1 MVEEGRVGGARRQG
15 GGGDECPP
23 ALAESP
29 QAGYQKPVLILSLA
43 AVALSGFWLYQ
54 RALGFAYFNDDPTG
68 HFAWMAGRSIAD
80 FFAGSAEYGY
90 YRPVV
95 FTVLRIT
102 ETLFGNSVFPH
113 NPVSDHA
120 LLLLL
125 HGANVALV
133 WLLAYRLGGRVLAFA
148 WTAALVF
155 AFTPFHYEAVAYVAS
170 LTHPLHV
177 FWLLLA
183 MLLFDRGR
191 KTTDPRYLGLG
202 ALAQVVALFTH
213 ENGLFILPAL
223 IGLDWVNRP
232 QVSWRERARSVW
244 PYALITLVFAIIWL
258 VVPKNS
264 EQGLN
269 TLSDIGRNTIPFLQ
283 TSIYPVLPF
292 LRLDAGA
299 VMFLVIA
306 AVVAVALLGW
316 LARRLGVGRLWLFA
330 VGWVVLASLPSLL
343 FLGPAYLYGSPRLS
357 YLPSIGVALL
367 WAIPG
372 LLWANRNQVFQKK
385 AGSYAILV
393 IYIAVLI
400 LPTLPFIRC
409 QLDFYDET
417 SRIARNMVARAVSAP
432 EGREVVFV
440 NTPFFFSSYGERP
453 EGCPSPYPWTPTGGI
468 LIPPY
473 GRANDFVRFNGG
485 PDRPVD
491 AVSFP
496 GYAPGWRTFGL
507 EVTPDELRAA
517 AAGDAVYV
525 FDLLAGD
532 FSDLSAAWQPGAGGS
547 AAQASFGAVLA
558 LTDGRIR
565 RTDDSLTVDL
575 VWRVAGQPE
584 QPLSAFV
591 HIYNSSGQLLAQADG
606 PPGGGL
612 VAQALWQVG
621 DGLRERRSIDLS
633 DLPAGRYK
641 VAVGA
646 YSAIDG
652 GRLTATAAGEPLPD
666 NVTVIGEFDR

>member
-1 MVEEGRVGGARRQG
+1 MVEDDQVGEARGQG
-15 GGGDECPP
+15 GREDERPL

-29 QAGYQKPVLILSLA
+29 QAGYQKFVLILSLA
-43 AVALSGFWLYQ
+43 AVALIGFWLYQ

-113 NPVSDHA
+113 NPVADHT

-133 WLLAYRLGGRVLAFA
+133 WLLAYRLGGRVSAFA
-148 WTAALVF
+148 WIAALVF

-183 MLLFDRGR
+183 LLLFDRGR
-191 KTTDPRYLGLG
+191 ETTDRRYLTLS
-202 ALAQVVALFTH
+202 ALAQVVALFAH

-232 QVSWRERARSVW
+232 QVGWRERARSVW
-244 PYALITLVFAIIWL
+244 PYALTTLVFTIIWL
-258 VVPKNS
+258 MVPKNS

-283 TSIYPVLPF
+283 TSLYPLLPL

-299 VMFLVIA
+299 VMFLVAA
-306 AVVAVALLGW
+306 AVVAAAFLGW
-316 LARRLGVGRLWLFA
+316 LARRLGAGRLWLFA
-330 VGWVVLASLPSLL
+330 VGWIALASLPSLL

-385 AGSYAILV
+385 ARSYAILV

-409 QLDFYDET
+409 QLDFYGET
-417 SRIARNMVARAVSAP
+417 SRIARNMVARAASAP
-432 EGREVVFV
+432 EGREVLFV
-440 NTPFFFSSYGERP
+440 NAPFFFSSYGERP
-453 EGCPSPYPWTPTGGI
+453 DGCPNPYPWTPTGGV

-485 PDRPVD
+485 PDRPVN
-491 AVSFP
+491 AASFP
-496 GYAPGWRTFGL
+496 GYAPGWRTFGP
-507 EVTPDELRAA
+507 EITPDELRSTT
-517 AAGDAVYV
+517 AGDAVYV
-525 FDLLAGD
+525 FDLFAGD
-532 FSDLSAAWQPGAGGS
+532 FSDLSAAWQPGASG
-547 AAQASFGAVLA
+547 AVAQASFGTVLG
-558 LTDGRIR
+558 LTDGRIHR
-565 RTDDSLTVDL
+565 VDNSLTVDL
-575 VWRVAGQPE
+575 VWHVAGQPE
-584 QPLSAFV
+584 QPLLAFV
-591 HIYNSSGQLLAQADG
+591 HIYNSSGQLVAQADG

-612 VAQALWQVG
+612 VAQTLWQVG
-621 DGLRERRSIDLS
+621 DGLREERSIDLS

-641 VAVGA
+641 VAVGV

-652 GRLTATAAGEPLPD
+652 GRLPATAAGEPLPD
-666 NVTVIGEFDR
+666 NVTVIGAFDR